1 MRPKLTQYLIDKGYA
16 TEDQCSEALQ
26 RQVIFGGR
34 IGTNL
39 QELLYITEDQLL
51 DALSHC
57 LHIPIAD
64 PEQLQK
70 IDPSLIEQ
78 IPEDLARKYKVAPFE
93 SSKGR
98 IHLAM
103 TDPTNMEALDEISFI
118 TGKVIKPFITTEL
131 KMSFLLGK
139 YYNISQE
146 RRFISIPEEERKR
159 REEWKKRK
167 EAAETSAQS
176 RQTKTESATT
186 LEESS
191 AALKAPDTTTFE
203 GASQA
208 LAMAGNRDE
217 IAEILL
223 TFANFRLERTGLFI
237 MKGGNV
243 QGWKVGGVWKYPE
256 HVAKIR
262 FPYKEQTLFHDV
274 AESNQPYKGTLLQIE
289 THKKIIGTLGVPYPK
304 EVVAFPMTIRK
315 RVFSVLYGDNAIS
328 RDPFRDLEA
337 IRKIALKASLS
348 FEVLILK
355 AKILFQN

>member
-26 RQVIFGGR
+26 RQVVFGGR
-34 IGTNL
+34 IGTNPL
-39 QELLYITEDQLL
+39 ELFYITEEQLL

-64 PEQLQK
+64 PEKLHK
-70 IDPSLIEQ
+70 IAPSIIEQ
-78 IPEDLARKYKVAPFE
+78 IPEDLARKYKVVPFE
-93 SSKGR
+93 FSKGR

-103 TDPTNMEALDEISFI
+103 TDPTNMEAIDEISFI
-118 TGKVIKPFITTEL
+118 TGKVIKPFVTTEL
-131 KMSFLLGK
+131 KMSFLLEK
-139 YYNISQE
+139 NYKIRRE

-159 REEWKKRK
+159 REEWQKRK
-167 EAAETSAQS
+167 QATQPSAQPQEA
-176 RQTKTESATT
+176 RAKAPVPTEEASTT
-186 LEESS
+186 V
-191 AALKAPDTTTFE
+191 KAPDMTTFE

-208 LAMAGNRDE
+208 LAMANNRDE
-217 IAEILL
+217 IAAVLL

-237 MKGGNV
+237 IKGGDV
-243 QGWKVGGVWKYPE
+243 QVWKVGGVWKFPE
-256 HVAKIR
+256 HAAKVR
-262 FPYKEQTLFHDV
+262 FPLKEQTLFHDV

-289 THKKIIGTLGVPYPK
+289 THKKIIGTLGGPYPK
-304 EVVAFPMTIRK
+304 EVVLFPMAIRK

-328 RDPFRDLEA
+328 HDPFRDLQE

-355 AKILFQN
+355 AKILFQS